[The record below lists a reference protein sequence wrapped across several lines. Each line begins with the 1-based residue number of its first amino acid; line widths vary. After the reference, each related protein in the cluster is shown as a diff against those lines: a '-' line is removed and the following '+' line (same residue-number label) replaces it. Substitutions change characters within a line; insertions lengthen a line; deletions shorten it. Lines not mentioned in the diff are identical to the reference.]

1 MCICVCVH
9 VYPSIYTYPWIQRY
23 VFIMALN
30 GVKSS
35 MFYNIDITTFLSFY
49 TTHENNCI
57 LN

>member
-1 MCICVCVH
+1 MYMC
-9 VYPSIYTYPWIQRY
+9 VYPYASTYPWIQRY

-35 MFYNIDITTFLSFY
+35 IFYNDIDLNTFLLFY
-49 TTHENNCI
+49 ITHENNCI